1 MKSVGKVLPI
11 AGALV
16 GGAVGSIFG
25 GGKKQQ
31 MPTPTPAP
39 TIDQNAVAEAAQRDR
54 LEAIRKRRGSGLT
67 SNGTLM
73 TGGNRTTLG

>member
-11 AGALV
+11 AGALA
-16 GGAVGSIFG
+16 GGLAGSLFG
-25 GGKKQQ
+25 SKKQQ

-39 TIDQNAVAEAAQRDR
+39 TVDANAVAEAAQRDR
-54 LEAIRKRRGSGLT
+54 LAAIRARRGSSLT
-67 SNGTLM
+67 SNSTLM